1 MGKVGEG
8 KKMMEQMVRSL
19 FILLSVWGVCVAM
32 CVCVC
37 VVCLWSCV
45 YPCVCES
52 VVLCVT

>member
-1 MGKVGEG
+1 MGEG